1 MNTGVSF
8 ALLISNE
15 VIAED
20 VIEPFG
26 AIPGGVVD
34 VPEGGT
40 EGNPAVVPRTS

>member
-26 AIPGGVVD
+26 AIPGGVAD
-34 VPEGGT
+34 VPEGVT
-40 EGNPAVVPRTS
+40 EGNPAVVSRTS